1 MKYISDMIRILVRGF
16 LIWPIVLILVIFNMF
31 FLCIVWHIVFD
42 GHVNTLIFSSSV
54 MTNLLSISDSG
65 THWLVCLVMVGLI
78 IELQLRVV
86 SSVKGLERALRRLA
100 ISMQGTAD
108 E

>member
-1 MKYISDMIRILVRGF
+1 MKYISELLCLLVRGF
-16 LIWPIVLILVIFNMF
+16 LLWPIVLILVIFNLS
-31 FLCIVWHIVFD
+31 FLCVVWHMVFD
-42 GHVNTLIFSSSV
+42 GHANTLIFCRSV
-54 MTNLLSISDSG
+54 MTNLRSISDSG
-65 THWLVCLVMVGLI
+65 THWLAWLVMVGLI

-100 ISMQGTAD
+100 ISMQGSAD

>member
-1 MKYISDMIRILVRGF
+1 MKYISDLLCLLVRGF
-16 LIWPIVLILVIFNMF
+16 LLWPIVLILVIFNLS
-31 FLCIVWHIVFD
+31 FLCVVWHMVFD
-42 GHVNTLIFSSSV
+42 GHVNTLIFCRSV
-54 MTNLLSISDSG
+54 MANLRSISDSG
-65 THWLVCLVMVGLI
+65 THWLAWLVMIGVI

-100 ISMQGTAD
+100 ISMQGSAD

>member
-1 MKYISDMIRILVRGF
+1 MKYISDLLRILVRGL
-16 LIWPIVLILVIFNMF
+16 LIWPIVLILVIFNLC
-31 FLCIVWHIVFD
+31 FLCILWHMVFE

-54 MTNLLSISDSG
+54 MTNLLSISGSG
-65 THWLVCLVMVGLI
+65 THWLVWLVMVGLI

-100 ISMQGTAD
+100 ISVRGTAD